1 MAEQN
6 RKTDEE
12 KALRYKAHKIVDL
25 FLDYLMVTDM
35 IREVAWEGR
44 NIMEMAMTFQGQPPK
59 GSGFSG
65 FCKLGGKVDRI
76 NRHHLTGAMKDAAT
90 LMALLSDLQVQALC
104 VDRALR
110 GHEKFLAQDPFN
122 PEKPVTKFWDD
133 KECAH
138 YMGCSVEAMRR
149 RITDGY
155 QKLESFMTGQKK
167 AA

>member
-6 RKTDEE
+6 RKTPEQR
-12 KALRYKAHKIVDL
+12 KLREAAEGIVDL
-25 FLDYLMVTDM
+25 FIDYLIVADV
-35 IREVAWEGR
+35 IKDVAWEGR
-44 NIMEMAMTFQGQPPK
+44 NIMEMAMTFRGQPPK

-65 FCKLGGKVDRI
+65 FCKLGSKVDRI
-76 NRHHLTGAMKDAAT
+76 NRQHLTGAMKDAAT

-104 VDRALR
+104 VDRAMR
-110 GHEKFLAQDPFN
+110 GRERLVAVDPFH
-122 PEKPVTKFWDD
+122 PDKPITKVWDD

-138 YMGCSVEAMRR
+138 YLGCSAEAMRR

-155 QKLESFMTGQKK
+155 QKLESFMGREKV